1 MGCCALDIWQLFMV
15 SLPGVL
21 AVGSLLALWFCG
33 LSWGLFCL
41 DLSIWVVCFVFVCCA
56 LPGIVCCCC

>member
-1 MGCCALDIWQLFMV
+1 MV

-21 AVGSLLALWFCG
+21 AVGSLLALWFCD

-41 DLSIWVVCFVFVCCA
+41 DLAIWVVCFVFVCCV